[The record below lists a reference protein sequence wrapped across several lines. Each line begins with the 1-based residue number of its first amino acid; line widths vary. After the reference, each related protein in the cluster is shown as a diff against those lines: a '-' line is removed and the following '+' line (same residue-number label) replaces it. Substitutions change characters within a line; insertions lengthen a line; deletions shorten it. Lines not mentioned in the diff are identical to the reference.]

1 MIRTVHKRAR
11 RIKKQ
16 TCTNALKYSSCRGTG
31 ATRNGRLSKEKHVR
45 GLTLSGF
52 KTYYKVAV
60 IKTVICLQKKKQI
73 DLWNRIKNQE
83 IDLDLLSHFSR
94 LRLCATPQTS
104 AHQTP
109 PPLGFS
115 RQEHWTGLPFSS
127 PMHQSEKWKWSRSL
141 SDPMDRS
148 LPDSMKQNRE
158 PRNRPRSAKIN
169 IVN

>member
-31 ATRNGRLSKEKHVR
+31 ATRNGHLSKEKHVR

-73 DLWNRIKNQE
+73 DL
-83 IDLDLLSHFSR
+83 
-94 LRLCATPQTS
+94 
-104 AHQTP
+104 
-109 PPLGFS
+109 
-115 RQEHWTGLPFSS
+115 
-127 PMHQSEKWKWSRSL
+127 
-141 SDPMDRS
+141 
-148 LPDSMKQNRE
+148 
-158 PRNRPRSAKIN
+158 
-169 IVN
+169 